1 MQSNFRFKKV
11 WNTINTKN
19 CKCVSDAG
27 LKSYIVSTIF
37 IIYTLCESVERS
49 IYGHSLCLHANTAQ
63 CERSMWSFSHYFY
76 EDNRVHLLHTQYLYL
91 LLKIFRYKICKN
103 NNQQHR
109 ILCFHST
116 NCRKYN
122 LQHCEF
128 LAKDISVFVC
138 ISILSQPS
146 FKKNTNSALFTE
158 WMTSLV
164 IRDIEG

>member
-63 CERSMWSFSHYFY
+63 CERSMWRFSHYFY
-76 EDNRVHLLHTQYLYL
+76 EDNRVHLLHTQYMYPCLKYL
-91 LLKIFRYKICKN
+91 DIKFVKIIISSIESCVFIQQIVENTTYSIVNSWQKIFQY
-103 NNQQHR
+103 
-109 ILCFHST
+109 
-116 NCRKYN
+116 
-122 LQHCEF
+122 
-128 LAKDISVFVC
+128 
-138 ISILSQPS
+138 
-146 FKKNTNSALFTE
+146 LFA
-158 WMTSLV
+158 
-164 IRDIEG
+164 